1 MTRGTKNIIFYV
13 FMIALFGVL
22 MYLIAKQG
30 ESHQKVE
37 IVANTVAPKN
47 LVEGLDIFVKF
58 FVEHIQSPFGIL
70 LLQIIVILLFCRI
83 FSGLF
88 LLIRQ
93 PTVIGEIIAGI
104 VLGPSILGHFF
115 PQVAAFLFP
124 PDSLGNI
131 SLLSQFGLILFMF
144 VIGMELDLDEV
155 RKKLKETILISHV
168 STIFPFFLGMLVA
181 YFIYD
186 KYASNQT
193 PFLSFALF
201 IGIALSVTAFPV
213 LARIIQEKGLTKS
226 HLGTI
231 SLASA
236 ANGDITAWCL
246 LAVVVAI
253 AQTNSLLSAVYNI
266 LFSVAYMLAMFL
278 LVRPFLRM
286 VGQVYHNEEVID
298 KRLVA
303 FIFFI
308 LTVSA
313 FLTEILGLH
322 ALFGAFMAGVVM
334 PADIKFR
341 KIMSEKVE
349 GVSLSLFLPL
359 FFVSTGLK
367 TEIGLLNTPEMWIL
381 CGIFI
386 LVAVVGKFGSA
397 TLTARFVGENW
408 KDSLYIGA
416 LMNTRGLMELIILTI
431 GYEMHIL
438 TQPVF
443 VMLVL
448 MTLVTTFM
456 TTPLL
461 DFIHFCYHIRD
472 KFAGKTVTLKPSE
485 KGGFK
490 ILLSFGRAGS
500 GQTLLSVA
508 YQMFAKG
515 KNKPEVTAL
524 HFTTSTDVNPM
535 QRKSFE
541 LVSFGPILEEAE
553 NLGMKIQ
560 TQYEISNN
568 VGMDI
573 TNISNK
579 GGYDFLL
586 VGAGITWSNLP
597 NDIAANQYWDFKKN
611 RALKLDAWFLPNEL
625 LKDKTRMFI
634 EETQCP
640 VGVFIN
646 RDFERAD
653 NVLLILDSDQDLY
666 LLRYAQDLLKTTN
679 GSIAVLNRTAPENSA
694 QENIQKEL
702 ALLFESV
709 PTANALFEKDIT
721 ASLLSAYD
729 FMLISYAAWN
739 DVSEHYKEAL
749 QLMPSTLIIN
759 EKK

>member
-1 MTRGTKNIIFYV
+1 MTRGTKNTIFYLV
-13 FMIALFGVL
+13 MIVLFGTL
-22 MYLIAKQG
+22 MYIITKEG

-37 IVANTVAPKN
+37 VVTNIAAPHN
-47 LVEGLDIFVKF
+47 LAEGLNIFIKL
-58 FVEHIQSPFGIL
+58 FVEHLQSPFGIL

-115 PQVAAFLFP
+115 PQVGAFLFP

-144 VIGMELDLDEV
+144 VIGMELDIDEV
-155 RKKLKETILISHV
+155 RKKLKETILISHAG
-168 STIFPFFLGMLVA
+168 TIVPFFLGMLVA
-181 YFIYD
+181 FFIYD
-186 KYASNQT
+186 KYAAGQT

-201 IGIALSVTAFPV
+201 IGIALSITAFPV

-253 AQTNSLLSAVYNI
+253 AQTNSLLSAIYNI
-266 LFSVAYMLAMFL
+266 LFSVGYMLAMFVI
-278 LVRPFLRM
+278 VRPFLRM

-303 FIFFI
+303 FIFFVLVI
-308 LTVSA
+308 SS

-322 ALFGAFMAGVVM
+322 ALFGAFMAGLVM

-367 TEIGLLNTPEMWIL
+367 TEIGLLNTPELWAL

-386 LVAVVGKFGSA
+386 LVAIIGKFGSA

-431 GYEMHIL
+431 GYEMRIL
-438 TQPVF
+438 SQPIF

-461 DFIHFCYHIRD
+461 SFIHFCYQVRD
-472 KFAGKTVTLKPSE
+472 KVSGKTIKMKHSE
-485 KGGFK
+485 GIFK
-490 ILLSFGRAGS
+490 ILLSFGRASS
-500 GQTLLSVA
+500 GQTLLNVA
-508 YQMFAKG
+508 YQMFAHNRLKTDI
-515 KNKPEVTAL
+515 TAL
-524 HFTTSTDVNPM
+524 HFTTNTDVSPM

-541 LVSFGPILEEAE
+541 AVSFGPILEEAK
-553 NLGMKIQ
+553 NLDMKIQ
-560 TQYEISNN
+560 TRYEVSNN
-568 VGMDI
+568 VGQDI
-573 TNISNK
+573 TNISK
-579 GGYDFLL
+579 EGGYDFLL

-597 NDIAANQYWDFKKN
+597 NDIAANQYWDSKKN
-611 RALKLDAWFLPNEL
+611 RPFKLDSWFIPNEL

-634 EETQCP
+634 EQTQCP

-646 RDFERAD
+646 RDFELAD
-653 NVLLILDSDQDLY
+653 NVLMILDSEQDLY
-666 LLRYAQDLLKTTN
+666 LLQYAQDLLKTTN
-679 GSIAVLNRTAPENSA
+679 GSIAILDRTRSSEEGHGY
-694 QENIQKEL
+694 ENIKKQL
-702 ALLFESV
+702 TLFFESV
-709 PTANALFEKDIT
+709 QTASILFENDIT
-721 ASLLSAYD
+721 ASLLNRYD
-729 FMLISYAAWN
+729 FMLISYATWN
-739 DVSEHYKEAL
+739 GVSENYKEAL
-749 QLMPSTLIIN
+749 QLMPSTLIIS
-759 EKK
+759 K

>member
-1 MTRGTKNIIFYV
+1 
-13 FMIALFGVL
+13 MIVLFGAL
-22 MYLIAKQG
+22 MYFIAKEG
-30 ESHQKVE
+30 AHLQKPE
-37 IVANTVAPKN
+37 LTTNMAAPQN
-47 LVEGLDIFVKF
+47 LLEGLDIFIKIF
-58 FVEHIQSPFGIL
+58 LSHIQSSFGIL
-70 LLQIIVILLFCRI
+70 LLQIIVILFFSRI

-104 VLGPSILGHFF
+104 VLGPTILGHFL

-124 PDSLGNI
+124 PDSLINI
-131 SLLSQFGLILFMF
+131 SILSQFGLILFMF
-144 VIGMELDLDEV
+144 VIGMELDIDEV
-155 RKKLKETILISHV
+155 RKKLKETVLISHA

-186 KYASNQT
+186 KYASSQT

-201 IGIALSVTAFPV
+201 IGIALSITAFPV

-253 AQTNSLLSAVYNI
+253 AQTNSMMSAIYNI
-266 LFSVAYMLAMFL
+266 LFSVVYMLIMFL

-303 FIFFI
+303 FIFFV
-308 LTVSA
+308 LAVSS
-313 FLTEILGLH
+313 FMTEILGLH

-334 PADIKFR
+334 PIDIKFR

-349 GVSLSLFLPL
+349 GISLSLLLPL

-367 TEIGLLNTPEMWIL
+367 TEIGLLNTPELWLL

-386 LVAVVGKFGSA
+386 FIAILGKLGSA
-397 TLTARFVGENW
+397 TLTSRFVGESW

-438 TQPVF
+438 PRTIF

-461 DFIHFCYHIRD
+461 AFIRFCYRMKD
-472 KFAGKTVTLKPSE
+472 KLAVKNKSAVIKKPERPS
-485 KGGFK
+485 GVFK
-490 ILLSFGRAGS
+490 ILLSFGRAGN
-500 GQTLLSVA
+500 GQTMLAVA
-508 YQMFAKG
+508 HQMFAQREK
-515 KNKPEVTAL
+515 KLDVTAL

-535 QRKSFE
+535 QRASIEKESFA
-541 LVSFGPILEEAE
+541 PILSEAE
-553 NLGMKIQ
+553 HLKMKIQ
-560 TQYEISNN
+560 TRYEISNN
-568 VGMDI
+568 LGEDI
-573 TNISNK
+573 TKISNE
-579 GGYDFLL
+579 GDYDFLL

-611 RALKLDAWFLPNEL
+611 RRLKIDAWFLPNEL
-625 LKDKTRMFI
+625 LKDKTKMFI
-634 EETQCP
+634 EQAQCP
-640 VGVFIN
+640 TGVFIN
-646 RDFERAD
+646 RDFYRAD
-653 NVLLILDSDQDLY
+653 KTLLILESEQDLY
-666 LLRYAQDLLKTTN
+666 LLQYAATLLKTTN
-679 GSIAVLNRTAPENSA
+679 GTVDILDRTRPKDSGYENV
-694 QENIQKEL
+694 QKQL
-702 ALLFESV
+702 AHFLESV
-709 PTANALFEKDIT
+709 HTTKALSEKDIT
-721 ASLLSAYD
+721 ADLLNRYD
-729 FMLISYAAWN
+729 FMLISYVTWN
-739 DVSEHYKEAL
+739 DVSESYKEAL
-749 QLMPSTLIIN
+749 QLMPSTLIIS
-759 EKK
+759 K

>member
-1 MTRGTKNIIFYV
+1 MKSGVKNIIFYIV
-13 FMIALFGVL
+13 MIVIFGTL
-22 MYLIAKQG
+22 MYLIAKGG

-37 IVANTVAPKN
+37 IITNTAAPHN
-47 LVEGLDIFVKF
+47 LMEGLNIFIKF
-58 FVEHIQSPFGIL
+58 FVEHLQSPFGIL

-115 PQVAAFLFP
+115 PQVTTFLFP
-124 PDSLGNI
+124 SDSLGNI
-131 SLLSQFGLILFMF
+131 TLLSQFGLILFMF
-144 VIGMELDLDEV
+144 VIGMELDIDEV
-155 RKKLKETILISHV
+155 RKKLKETILISHA

-181 YFIYD
+181 FFIYD
-186 KYASNQT
+186 KYTSGHT

-246 LAVVVAI
+246 LAVVIAI
-253 AQTNSLLSAVYNI
+253 AQTNSLLSAIYNI
-266 LFSVAYMLAMFL
+266 LFSVVYMVAMFVV
-278 LVRPFLRM
+278 VRPFLRM
-286 VGQVYHNEEVID
+286 IGQVYHNEEVID

-303 FIFFI
+303 FIFFV
-308 LTVSA
+308 LTVSS
-313 FLTEILGLH
+313 FMTEILGLH
-322 ALFGAFMAGVVM
+322 ALFGAFMAGVIM

-367 TEIGLLNTPEMWIL
+367 TEIGLLNTPELWGL

-438 TQPVF
+438 TQPIF
-443 VMLVL
+443 VMMVL

-461 DFIHFCYHIRD
+461 SFIHFCYELRD
-472 KFAGKTVTLKPSE
+472 KVRGKTIQLKQSE
-485 KGGFK
+485 GVFK

-500 GQTLLSVA
+500 GQTLLDVA
-508 YQMFAKG
+508 YQMFAK
-515 KNKPEVTAL
+515 NKHITEITAL
-524 HFTTSTDVNPM
+524 HFTTSTDVSPM
-535 QRKSFE
+535 QRESFE
-541 LVSFGPILEEAE
+541 AVSFGPILEEAK
-553 NLGMKIQ
+553 NLEMKIH
-560 TQYEISNN
+560 TRYEISNN
-568 VGMDI
+568 VGQDI
-573 TNISNK
+573 TTISK
-579 GGYDFLL
+579 EGGYDFLL

-611 RALKLDAWFLPNEL
+611 RPLKLDSWFIPNEL
-625 LKDKTRMFI
+625 LKDKTRLFI
-634 EETQCP
+634 EEAHCP

-653 NVLLILDSDQDLY
+653 NVLLILDSEQDLY
-666 LLRYAQDLLKTTN
+666 LLQYAQNLLETTN
-679 GSIAVLNRTAPENSA
+679 GSVAILDRTTLADSTHENTTK
-694 QENIQKEL
+694 QMTL
-702 ALLFESV
+702 FFESIQRS
-709 PTANALFEKDIT
+709 NLLSEKDIT
-721 ASLLSAYD
+721 ASLLSSYD
-729 FMLISYAAWN
+729 FMLISYATWN

-749 QLMPSTLIIN
+749 QLMPSTLIIS
-759 EKK
+759 KK

>member
-1 MTRGTKNIIFYV
+1 
-13 FMIALFGVL
+13 
-22 MYLIAKQG
+22 
-30 ESHQKVE
+30 
-37 IVANTVAPKN
+37 
-47 LVEGLDIFVKF
+47 
-58 FVEHIQSPFGIL
+58 
-70 LLQIIVILLFCRI
+70 
-83 FSGLF
+83 
-88 LLIRQ
+88 
-93 PTVIGEIIAGI
+93 
-104 VLGPSILGHFF
+104 
-115 PQVAAFLFP
+115 
-124 PDSLGNI
+124 
-131 SLLSQFGLILFMF
+131 
-144 VIGMELDLDEV
+144 
-155 RKKLKETILISHV
+155 
-168 STIFPFFLGMLVA
+168 
-181 YFIYD
+181 
-186 KYASNQT
+186 
-193 PFLSFALF
+193 
-201 IGIALSVTAFPV
+201 
-213 LARIIQEKGLTKS
+213 
-226 HLGTI
+226 
-231 SLASA
+231 
-236 ANGDITAWCL
+236 
-246 LAVVVAI
+246 
-253 AQTNSLLSAVYNI
+253 
-266 LFSVAYMLAMFL
+266 MLAMFIV
-278 LVRPFLRM
+278 VRPFLRM

-303 FIFFI
+303 FIFFV

-313 FLTEILGLH
+313 FFTEILGLH

-367 TEIGLLNTPEMWIL
+367 TEIGLLNTPEMWAL
-381 CGIFI
+381 CGLFI

-461 DFIHFCYHIRD
+461 GFIHFCYHVRD
-472 KFAGKTVTLKPSE
+472 KFAGKTVTLKPLE

-515 KNKPEVTAL
+515 KNKPEITAL
-524 HFTTSTDVNPM
+524 HFTTNTDVNPL
-535 QRKSFE
+535 QRESFE
-541 LVSFGPILEEAE
+541 MVSFGPILEEAK
-553 NLGMKIQ
+553 NRGMQIQ
-560 TQYEISNN
+560 TQYEVSNN
-568 VGMDI
+568 VGQDI
-573 TNISNK
+573 TNISKK

-611 RALKLDAWFLPNEL
+611 RAFKLDAWFLPNEL

-634 EETQCP
+634 EETLCP

-646 RDFERAD
+646 RDFEWAN
-653 NVLLILDSDQDLY
+653 NVLLILDSEQDLY
-666 LLRYAQDLLKTTN
+666 LLQYAQNLLKTTN
-679 GSIAVLNRTAPENSA
+679 GSIAILNRTTRKDSA
-694 QENIQKEL
+694 YENIQKQL
-702 ALLFESV
+702 ALFFESV
-709 PTANALFEKDIT
+709 ETASVLSENDIT
-721 ASLLSAYD
+721 ASLLGSYD
-729 FMLISYAAWN
+729 FMLISYATWN
-739 DVSEHYKEAL
+739 DVSEHYREAL

-759 EKK
+759 EKL